1 MTVERYETLR
11 LREEAG
17 VVTLTIQRP
26 EARNSVNQRLL
37 AELDAVLG
45 RLEAKPR
52 NAVVVL
58 EGQPGVFCTGMDFAE
73 MSALSNDALR
83 VGGEGPSSAYM
94 RTLRRM
100 SSLPHVV
107 IAKVD
112 GEVLAGGVGLVA
124 ASDLVIATP
133 RSRFSLTEALWGLL
147 PAMVL
152 PYLIRRIGFQQ
163 AYRMTL
169 TSQALS
175 AEAALKSQLVDE
187 VSDDPDAA
195 IHRARARLA
204 RVSTRT
210 VADIKR
216 YFRAMWLVSDEMEAL
231 AVSEITRLMALPDVR
246 ANIRNFVEHQTL
258 PWETQD

>member
-1 MTVERYETLR
+1 MTVERYDTLR

-17 VVTLTIQRP
+17 VVTVTIQRP

-37 AELDAVLG
+37 AELDLVLG
-45 RLEAKPR
+45 RLEASPR
-52 NAVVVL
+52 SDVVVL

-73 MSALSNDALR
+73 MTALSNDALR
-83 VGGEGPSSAYM
+83 AGGEGSSSAYM

-100 SSLPHVV
+100 SSLRHVV

-112 GEVLAGGVGLVA
+112 GEVLAGGLGLVA
-124 ASDLVIATP
+124 ASDLVVATP

-152 PYLIRRIGFQQ
+152 PYLIRRVGFQQ

-169 TSQALS
+169 TSQALT
-175 AEAALKSQLVDE
+175 AQAALASQLVDE

-195 IHRARARLA
+195 IRRSRARLA

-210 VADIKR
+210 VADIKQ
-216 YFRAMWLVSDEMEAL
+216 YFRKMWLISDEMEAL
-231 AVSEITRLMALPDVR
+231 AVSEITRLMGLPEVR
-246 ANIRNFVEHQTL
+246 GNIRNFVEHQTL